1 MNQFQKKIKNTGS
14 QIQTKISAHNFFFQK
29 LNDDN
34 INALSAHVAFFII
47 ISFFPF
53 AMFLLTLLSYLPI
66 PADTL
71 PTLAS
76 EMFPA
81 VFNDFLREILEE
93 LSVAASGT
101 ILSITVIAALWSAS
115 RGLLSIMRGLNRIYN
130 IPETR
135 NYFVIRFFSTLY
147 TLAFAI
153 IILVFLVIFVF
164 GNQLTLYFLDKF
176 PIIGS
181 YALLVKSIR
190 SVAGIGILLFFFLL
204 LYVTIPNRRS
214 NILREL
220 PGALVAAFGWVGFSF
235 LYSFYI
241 DNMGNYSATYGSLT
255 AIVLCMLW
263 LYICMYLMFLG
274 AEINV
279 AFSEK
284 IVKTLRKKHL
294 AKKIARKGKPPI
306 TDK

>member
-1 MNQFQKKIKNTGS
+1 MSLLKKKIKKTGTW
-14 QIQTKISAHNFFFQK
+14 IQTHLSAQNPFFQK
-29 LNDDN
+29 LDNDN
-34 INALSAHVAFFII
+34 INALSAHVALFII

-53 AMFLLTLLSYLPI
+53 AMFFLTLLSYLPI

-71 PTLAS
+71 PNLAN
-76 EMFPA
+76 EVFPK
-81 VFNDFLREILEE
+81 VFSDFLDEILDE
-93 LSVAASGT
+93 LSIAASGT

-115 RGLLSIMRGLNRIYN
+115 RGLLSIMRGLNRIYK
-130 IPETR
+130 IRETR

-147 TLAFAI
+147 TLAFAL
-153 IILVFLVIFVF
+153 IILVLLVIFVF
-164 GNQLTLYFLDKF
+164 GNQLTIWLLDKF

-181 YALLVKSIR
+181 YAVLVKSIR
-190 SVAGIGILLFFFLL
+190 SAAGIGILLFFFLL
-204 LYVTIPNRRS
+204 LYVTVPNRKS

-263 LYICMYLMFLG
+263 LYFCMYLMFLG

-284 IVKTLRKKHL
+284 ITKVLSEKRRIRK
-294 AKKIARKGKPPI
+294 AEKKDRSSAH
-306 TDK
+306 